1 VDDPEHAKILGRM
14 TPADKLQ
21 AAMRLYWS
29 ARALKT
35 VAVRQQHPNWSDA
48 AELETVIDLE
58 DSRRIHVFDAA

>member
-35 VAVRQQHPNWSDA
+35 AAVRQQHPEWSDA
-48 AELETVIDLE
+48 EVAAYVRELFLYHEQQ
-58 DSRRIHVFDAA
+58 